1 MKSQNDKVL
10 SHLKRRGSITQLDA
24 IRFGCFRLAARIL
37 DLRGMGFQISSK
49 LETKRKKTYARYT
62 LA

>member
-1 MKSQNDKVL
+1 MKTQKDKVL
-10 SHLKRRGSITQLDA
+10 SHLKRR
-24 IRFGCFRLAARIL
+24 